1 MSAQNSDSRLMFD
14 FNYFSTEK
22 VPKRGDDRRFSSL
35 PYNIVFSKNDVF
47 FLFVAAYGEIPTV
60 FKKR

>member
-1 MSAQNSDSRLMFD
+1 MFD

-22 VPKRGDDRRFSSL
+22 VPQREDDRRFSSL
-35 PYNIVFSKNDVF
+35 PCNIVFSKNDV